1 VFFFCVCSTI
11 EVKGQ
16 LQTYLNNATPST
28 TYQSI
33 KTKMVPYLDSLKLVT
48 DSSAYYSG
56 AGEFKQFKKFSK
68 LWEPRLG
75 TDGTFDSY
83 YEAQSLYY
91 NNLSENYDYIT
102 TDNWLELGPNKLNYI
117 PGRTGI
123 GPVEAITFFDNDT
136 LESTRYMLAS
146 SLMGGLFYSEDYG
159 ETWVNGGT
167 DAYPW
172 VQSGCGWAVFHPT
185 DYKTW
190 YASSSGSDKGGQAHW
205 IGNGGIY
212 RTFDEGVSWTQIAN
226 HINLG
231 GRDNMVFKLIIDPLN
246 PFIMYAATAKGIYKS
261 LNCNALATPE
271 NPDPV
276 IWRNVYPFFT
286 YDLEMKPDNNVV
298 LYAACYFDSTIG
310 WKLTRST
317 DYGEHFSPISTQPA
331 ILNNGDISKSGF
343 TIEVSKAKPNFL
355 YSEVRINKS
364 ASFYYYD
371 FAANNNW
378 VTIKTGVP
386 TSHGWGHGFGV
397 DQVVNGESI
406 IVSDG
411 IYLQGFN
418 LTGTALNVGRP
429 VHVDVEDVIFH
440 PHNANEVWTCTHG
453 GVEKSITIGQSWQPK
468 YEGLAVAM
476 VEQMATSYTDPGL
489 MLVGLYHDGVQ
500 LTQTPYTKSWQPDW
514 SFLSNFGV
522 DGMLPV
528 IDNKNPQHMWGSGQW
543 GMWRYS
549 SDGMQN
555 SIEISTMYPKTAIWE
570 TRGVLNKLNTSVFFR
585 NKLFS
590 YTPPLEEVYRSSDR
604 GLNTGENVFI
614 SNFRNI
620 LPGSNEINI
629 LGLKT
634 PYNNGDYLL
643 VWLFNKGPGNSN
655 GVFRLFRTTNAN
667 APANNVIWQ
676 ELEIPRPDWI
686 SGLEFDPVNPD
697 IVYLSYSRSSN
708 ASDSQQMIYRINYS
722 NPNAPVATDIT
733 KNLPVATSYDNSIV
747 VQKGSNGGV
756 FFVTE
761 FGVFYTDNILF
772 QRTYNEWKLVGKG
785 LPHVIPH
792 GLELNYISNTL
803 RVGTYGRGVWEI
815 PLPCIND
822 VEPLLITQNTTWDS
836 YMRLDRSVKVGYMS
850 TLTITEDARIAM
862 PAEAKIIVEP
872 GGKLIINGG
881 TITSGCDYP
890 WQGIEV
896 WGNRAASQWSNVNG
910 SYAQGYVVLDNATIE
925 NAVCALNLWK
935 PGDYTQTGGVI
946 HATGTTFR
954 NNANSVHALL
964 YRNFHPINGKEME
977 YNSWF
982 NNCTFEITE
991 DYLGIHTFYK
1001 HVDLNQVNGIKFKG
1015 CDFSLS
1021 PDAGGI
1027 AKFNQAIA
1035 AYSSGFKV
1043 EAICNTPVIG
1053 SCDDRSTFSGFYS
1066 AIYAGNGSGLSYTF
1080 SVNRADFTG
1089 NSIGIEVNSV
1099 KNHTILFC
1107 KFNLGPNKGDAGT
1120 CNTSGAPAFGID
1132 MVGSNSFTIEEN
1144 EFNKNEGAPQGLY
1157 VGIKCKDSNT
1167 PLDVIYR
1174 NSFNGL
1180 SYGNRA
1186 EGLNRYDIEN
1196 DHNGLQFMC
1205 NTNQNNA
1212 IDFIVAQTDDV
1223 PNPMIHGSQ
1232 GSLNLEAGNTF
1243 SANPLPEGNF
1253 KNEGKQYVNYYYNT
1267 NKPVYHTDIYVVPI
1281 QISTANSCPS
1291 NYGGSNPK
1299 NIVLDESQKLQREL
1313 ELFVH
1318 S

>member
-1 VFFFCVCSTI
+1 
-11 EVKGQ
+11 
-16 LQTYLNNATPST
+16 N
-28 TYQSI
+28 
-33 KTKMVPYLDSLKLVT
+33 SL
-48 DSSAYYSG
+48 A
-56 AGEFKQFKKFSK
+56 
-68 LWEPRLG
+68 
-75 TDGTFDSY
+75 
-83 YEAQSLYY
+83 
-91 NNLSENYDYIT
+91 
-102 TDNWLELGPNKLNYI
+102 
-117 PGRTGI
+117 
-123 GPVEAITFFDNDT
+123 
-136 LESTRYMLAS
+136 
-146 SLMGGLFYSEDYG
+146 
-159 ETWVNGGT
+159 
-167 DAYPW
+167 
-172 VQSGCGWAVFHPT
+172 
-185 DYKTW
+185 
-190 YASSSGSDKGGQAHW
+190 
-205 IGNGGIY
+205 
-212 RTFDEGVSWTQIAN
+212 
-226 HINLG
+226 
-231 GRDNMVFKLIIDPLN
+231 
-246 PFIMYAATAKGIYKS
+246 FI
-261 LNCNALATPE
+261 
-271 NPDPV
+271 
-276 IWRNVYPFFT
+276 
-286 YDLEMKPDNNVV
+286 
-298 LYAACYFDSTIG
+298 
-310 WKLTRST
+310 
-317 DYGEHFSPISTQPA
+317 
-331 ILNNGDISKSGF
+331 
-343 TIEVSKAKPNFL
+343 
-355 YSEVRINKS
+355 
-364 ASFYYYD
+364 
-371 FAANNNW
+371 
-378 VTIKTGVP
+378 
-386 TSHGWGHGFGV
+386 
-397 DQVVNGESI
+397 
-406 IVSDG
+406 
-411 IYLQGFN
+411 
-418 LTGTALNVGRP
+418 
-429 VHVDVEDVIFH
+429 
-440 PHNANEVWTCTHG
+440 
-453 GVEKSITIGQSWQPK
+453 
-468 YEGLAVAM
+468 
-476 VEQMATSYTDPGL
+476 
-489 MLVGLYHDGVQ
+489 
-500 LTQTPYTKSWQPDW
+500 
-514 SFLSNFGV
+514 
-522 DGMLPV
+522 
-528 IDNKNPQHMWGSGQW
+528 
-543 GMWRYS
+543 
-549 SDGMQN
+549 
-555 SIEISTMYPKTAIWE
+555 
-570 TRGVLNKLNTSVFFR
+570 
-585 NKLFS
+585 
-590 YTPPLEEVYRSSDR
+590 
-604 GLNTGENVFI
+604 
-614 SNFRNI
+614 
-620 LPGSNEINI
+620 
-629 LGLKT
+629 
-634 PYNNGDYLL
+634 
-643 VWLFNKGPGNSN
+643 
-655 GVFRLFRTTNAN
+655 
-667 APANNVIWQ
+667 
-676 ELEIPRPDWI
+676 
-686 SGLEFDPVNPD
+686 
-697 IVYLSYSRSSN
+697 
-708 ASDSQQMIYRINYS
+708 
-722 NPNAPVATDIT
+722 
-733 KNLPVATSYDNSIV
+733 
-747 VQKGSNGGV
+747 KGSNGGLL
-756 FFVTE
+756 FATE
-761 FGVFYTDNILF
+761 FGVFYTDNDLQQNIG
-772 QRTYNEWKLVGKG
+772 NEWQLVGMD
-785 LPHVIPH
+785 LPHAIPH
-792 GLELNYISNTL
+792 GLEISYISNTL

-1313 ELFVH
+1313 DFATNLADYNNVKVLFDNLKDGGNTEGLKMEVTSSWPEDMWELRAKLLGDSPHLSEEVLKAAADKTDVLSESVLFEILSSNPDELRKESLIEYLENKEQPLPEYMISILKQLAGGITYKTVLMQDMAWYEGEKTKAANNLIRSCLNDTYIDWEYLRNWYDNMNTLNADYGIVASYMTEKNFSAATTMLDIIPAVRVLEGSDLEEYTAYKNLILWQIQLMQQDGDITTLDSTAINMLQETAKGSTGKASLMARAMLEYGQGH
-1318 S
+1318 HFGKCLPEADQDLYKSGTTSSSVFDNGISVTANPNPAHTWVAFDYSIPVTITGAELLVTDIQGRLVVSFRVSGRQGQQVWDTRQVEKGVYVYTLKAGTVSKQGKLVIQ